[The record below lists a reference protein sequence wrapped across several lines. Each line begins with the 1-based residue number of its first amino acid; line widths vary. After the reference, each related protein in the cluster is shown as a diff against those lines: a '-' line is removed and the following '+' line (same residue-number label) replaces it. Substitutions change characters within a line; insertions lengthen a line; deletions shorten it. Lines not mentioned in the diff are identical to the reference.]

1 MGPCGLIYVLSL
13 AMTLDICIDI
23 DIDININRIAKIH
36 KFYD

>member
-13 AMTLDICIDI
+13 AMTLDISIDI
-23 DIDININRIAKIH
+23 DIDINRIAKIH

>member
-23 DIDININRIAKIH
+23 DIDIDINRIAKIH